1 MFNVSLL
8 LRNIINEISSKINNV
23 NQYLQETQLRREIA
37 RCFVS
42 LNISLSHSRS
52 LKVIRN
58 DTLK

>member
-1 MFNVSLL
+1 M
-8 LRNIINEISSKINNV
+8 ISYHRDLHYKTLSCHR
-23 NQYLQETQLRREIA
+23 ETA

-58 DTLK
+58 